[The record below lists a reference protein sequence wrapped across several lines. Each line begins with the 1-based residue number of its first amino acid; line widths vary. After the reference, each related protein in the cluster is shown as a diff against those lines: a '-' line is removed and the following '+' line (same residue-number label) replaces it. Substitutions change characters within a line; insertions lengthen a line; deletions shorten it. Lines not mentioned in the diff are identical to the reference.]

1 MEDERRQKCSARVS
15 DGGRRVTFH
24 DCTRWATTT
33 EDGKPW
39 CSTHAPTA
47 VKARRDERD
56 ARYKAETDRIMEPY
70 RKAADLASLN
80 ALLVEALELARQHL
94 THGVSTLREFCNWGP
109 GCPACAVEDALAR
122 VREGGA

>member
-1 MEDERRQKCSARVS
+1 MEDEH
-15 DGGRRVTFH
+15 GRRRFTIEWGPDIGREAGYFVSIPNLGS
-24 DCTRWATTT
+24 T
-33 EDGKPW
+33 E
-39 CSTHAPTA
+39 
-47 VKARRDERD
+47 VIE
-56 ARYKAETDRIMEPY
+56 AEAFDR
-70 RKAADLASLN
+70 LASLN